1 MKLHHIQTPQWI
13 MESTLTKKSKIME
26 PVVLYYD
33 INTVNSNSLED
44 IIRLMSATANRIRLN
59 CLFKFVTSW

>member
-1 MKLHHIQTPQWI
+1 MKLDHIQTHQWI

-59 CLFKFVTSW
+59 CLFKFVTS